1 MKDKIVE
8 LVVDKFQQ
16 RSKVGI
22 EKYKTTL
29 EMNNVDNYILHA
41 QQESMDLSLYL
52 EKIMYFN
59 AEITKLVKDNPHDA
73 DLGFEIRK
81 LYTNK

>member
-8 LVVDKFQQ
+8 LVVDKFNK

-22 EKYKTTL
+22 DKYKTTL
-29 EMNNVDNYILHA
+29 EMNNVDNFFNHLQEELMDATLYI
-41 QQESMDLSLYL
+41 
-52 EKIMYFN
+52 EKLFFLN
-59 AEITKLVKDNPHDA
+59 TEITKLVKNNPHDA

-81 LYTNK
+81 LYTNG